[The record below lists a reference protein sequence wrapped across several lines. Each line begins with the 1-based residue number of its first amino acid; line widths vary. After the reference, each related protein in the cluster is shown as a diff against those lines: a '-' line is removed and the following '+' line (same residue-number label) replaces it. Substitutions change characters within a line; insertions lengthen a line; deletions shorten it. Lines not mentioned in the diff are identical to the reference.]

1 MENECQQKDEYRF
14 NLHDLNAKI
23 DKILDK
29 SDSLSF
35 AVQNLDG
42 RIADI
47 EEKQTVNVSVPSNS
61 QSSNDNAHRRNTKIR
76 EPTTTSTFEYF
87 SRDILDHSPDAE
99 ELTSVDC
106 QEDFNT
112 IKDCVQKIKLPPDLK
127 LNESKQGIRRDDQQ
141 VLSVISRSAQY
152 AETALKVLSTFDDG
166 AGSESADIKLSQLIK
181 IQQAQISYLRDE
193 YANLIVQS
201 KFDKSTSQ
209 TFRALQKNTS
219 GLNAQALQNLKLAS
233 AISAS
238 ASAPAREPTAPRR
251 DNSTTNNWR
260 GNYGGG
266 GRRNFFRGRGRGYTH
281 NNYSQPDSF
290 EQLAQRGPPADH
302 R

>member
-1 MENECQQKDEYRF
+1 MENECQQKDEYHF
-14 NLHDLNAKI
+14 NLHQINAKI

-29 SDSLSF
+29 SYSLSF

-47 EEKQTVNVSVPSNS
+47 EQKQTVNVSVPSNS
-61 QSSNDNAHRRNTKIR
+61 QTTTRIGANTKIR
-76 EPTTTSTFEYF
+76 KPTSTFEYF

-141 VLSVISRSAQY
+141 VLSVISRSARY

-238 ASAPAREPTAPRR
+238 ASAPAREQTAPRR

-290 EQLAQRGPPADH
+290 EQMAQRGPPADH